1 MVVIVLRVSIWML
14 MEFVKNLSFLQYN
27 VQMDYTLTQRKDVFH
42 VLLPA
47 NYVNQP
53 LYALLA
59 VKLDMK

>member
-1 MVVIVLRVSIWML
+1 ML